1 MQTLLILAQAQQP
14 QGGGLGFFLPVIII
28 MALMY
33 FVMIRP
39 QRRMQ
44 KEQQAMR
51 DAMKIGDKVITESG
65 IHGIITG
72 LKDKT
77 ASIKIAE
84 GVSVKFER
92 RAIGAVVSSKD
103 KPEAADED
111 ETETTDEAEEKA

>member
-1 MQTLLILAQAQQP
+1 MQTLLTLAQAQQP
-14 QGGGLGFFLPVIII
+14 QGGGLGFFLPMIII

-51 DAMKIGDKVITESG
+51 DAMKIGDKVVTESG
-65 IHGIITG
+65 IHGIILG

-77 ASIKIAE
+77 ASIKVAE
-84 GVSVKFER
+84 GVSIKFER
-92 RAIGAVVSSKD
+92 RAIAAVISSKD
-103 KPEAADED
+103 KAAA
-111 ETETTDEAEEKA
+111 DEAEETDTEDEGEEKA